1 MPDSANPPNIVLIIS
16 DDMGYADVPGF
27 GERTEIPMPA
37 LERLQREGAALL
49 NAYVSAPICVPSRM
63 GMFTG
68 RHQAR
73 WGVYTNVYR
82 GEAYEAWQQQ
92 KVIAQYFKEAGYHT
106 ALIGKW
112 HLAGNGRILD
122 NPPEYLPDAKGWDE
136 IEVIPGGMAQYFDT
150 PLYLGGGRMG
160 TAPEYA
166 TDHFGKRA
174 ADYIRR
180 QQANPFLLTLA
191 FNCPHAPL
199 HSEDA
204 DVAAFGALDGYDKAR
219 YQNPAVPHR
228 GLQMED
234 RDPPMDRQ
242 VYAGMMRAMDRNI
255 GRVLDALDECGLTDN
270 TLVIY
275 INDNGG
281 PALDSEVH
289 SYNQACNAPY
299 RGHKMDVLEGGIRVP
314 MLARF
319 PGRIE
324 AGRSYHGL
332 CSGMDILPTAFAAA
346 GVAPDLPDP
355 LDGVDL
361 LPFLAGDRDGSPHET
376 LEWLCY
382 FYGRQRAQAGIRRDQ
397 WKLHQT
403 CGLEEGP
410 VPENWALYDVV
421 NDPGELHDLAAQ
433 HPELVRELRTRWS
446 AWRATMQAPPAAN

>member
-1 MPDSANPPNIVLIIS
+1 MADSPNPPNIVIIIS
-16 DDMGYADVPGF
+16 DDMGYADVPAF
-27 GERTEIPMPA
+27 GERKEIPMPA

-73 WGVYTNVYR
+73 WGVYTNVYG
-82 GEAYEAWQQQ
+82 GEAYHAWQQQ
-92 KVIAQYFKEAGYHT
+92 KVIGQYFQEAGYHT

-122 NPPEYLPDAKGWDE
+122 NPPEYLPDAKGWNE
-136 IEVIPGGMAQYFDT
+136 IEVIPGGMAQYYET

-160 TAPEYA
+160 VAPEYA

-174 ADYIRR
+174 VETIRR
-180 QQANPFLLTLA
+180 QKDRPFLLTLA

-204 DVAAFGALDGYDKAR
+204 DVAAFGSLDGYDRSK
-219 YQNPAVPHR
+219 YCNPEVPNR
-228 GLQMED
+228 GLREID

-255 GRVLDALDECGLTDN
+255 GRVLDALDECGIAKN
-270 TLVIY
+270 TLVVY

-299 RGHKMDVLEGGIRVP
+299 RGHKFDVLEGGIRVP
-314 MLARF
+314 MLVRF
-319 PGRIE
+319 PGRVA
-324 AGRSYHGL
+324 AGQRYEGL

-346 GVAPDLPDP
+346 GLAPELPEP
-355 LDGVDL
+355 FDGVDL
-361 LPFLAGDRDGSPHET
+361 LPFLVGNGGGTPHET
-376 LEWLCY
+376 LQWLCY
-382 FYGRQRAQAGIRRDQ
+382 FHSRESAQAGIRRDD

-403 CGLEEGP
+403 CSLDEGP
-410 VPENWALYDVV
+410 VPENWALYDVK
-421 NDPGELHDLAAQ
+421 NDPGEHHDLAPQ
-433 HPELVRELRTRWS
+433 HPDLVRELAGLWTD
-446 AWRATMQAPPAAN
+446 WRAGMQAPPRPA